1 MYEIRIS
8 ESARR
13 QMKKLDKPV
22 STQIVEFLDDLKNL
36 DDPRSRGKALTGNL
50 RGLWC
55 YRVGD
60 YRLICSIHDGELVI
74 LILDAGHHSRVYQHR

>member
-13 QMKKLDKPV
+13 QMKKLDKTV
-22 STQIVEFLDDLKNL
+22 STQIVEFLDVLKNL

-50 RGLWC
+50 RGLWR

-74 LILDAGHHSRVYQHR
+74 LVLDAGHRSRVYLHR